1 MQYVLETT
9 VYPREHERVREL
21 RLITQSFK
29 GSSPDQMQFFSVLLK
44 MIGARYTIEV
54 GVFTGYSLLSTA
66 LALPADGKVV
76 AIDVNCEYYELGR
89 PVIEKAGVAHKVD
102 LSEGDGLA
110 VLDGIL
116 DDEDGGGTFD
126 FAYADADKLQY
137 AGHHERLLRLC
148 SVALPRD
155 TPGSSE
161 YDRVVQDYM
170 VEFNAAVAVDD
181 RVEACVLAIADGVTL
196 CRRIK

>member
-1 MQYVLETT
+1 MCLRCVLLMA
-9 VYPREHERVREL
+9 R
-21 RLITQSFK
+21 SFK

-102 LSEGDGLA
+102 FREGDGLA

-137 AGHHERLLRLC
+137 AGHHEHLLRLVRVGGMNILC
-148 SVALPRD
+148 ESFKLPFSSVVMLIRD
-155 TPGSSE
+155 LDTWYFS
-161 YDRVVQDYM
+161 
-170 VEFNAAVAVDD
+170 
-181 RVEACVLAIADGVTL
+181 DGHVHSWAPQ
-196 CRRIK
+196 RS